1 MPPSPTHAPRG
12 DTAVLL
18 LHGLYSNP
26 NEMSPLG
33 KELEKAGYHVSIPRL
48 QGYSVCAE
56 DVLDRRF
63 ATSPWEAWYAQV
75 EEEFDKLHR
84 QYRHVVVGGLCIGA
98 DLALH
103 LAAQRGPQ
111 VAALIALATTLYYDG
126 WGIPWYSFL
135 LPLGYYTPL
144 RHIYTYRERFPFG
157 LKNPRVRARVERD
170 MKEKEVSAAGA
181 SNLPL
186 NGIYQAQ
193 RLIGT
198 IKKELRQI
206 VSPTLVIHS
215 REDDVA
221 SLRSAEE
228 VYGGVQAELRRK
240 VVLEDSYHIITLDN
254 ERRQVAGEA
263 LKFLSQAI
271 QPPPWVDALPKA
283 A

>member
-1 MPPSPTHAPRG
+1 LPHPLPPG
-12 DTAVLL
+12 DDTAVLL

-33 KELEKAGYHVSIPRL
+33 KELEKAGYHVAIPHL
-48 QGYSVCAE
+48 QGYTVCAE

-63 ATSPWEAWYAQV
+63 ARSPWEDWYAQV
-75 EEEFDKLHR
+75 ETVFDELR
-84 QYRHVVVGGLCIGA
+84 QQYRHVVVGGLCIGA

-103 LAAQRGPQ
+103 LAAQRGQQ
-111 VAALIALATTLYYDG
+111 VAAVLALATTLYYDG

-144 RHIYTYRERFPFG
+144 RHIYTYRERAPFG

-170 MKEKEVSAAGA
+170 MREREVSAAGA
-181 SNLPL
+181 SELPL

-193 RLIGT
+193 RLIGS
-198 IKKELRQI
+198 IKKELPQV

-221 SLRSAEE
+221 SLRSPEQVYRRISAER
-228 VYGGVQAELRRK
+228 RRK
-240 VVLEDSYHIITLDN
+240 VVLDDSYHIITLDN
-254 ERRQVAGEA
+254 ERRRVSGEA
-263 LKFLSQAI
+263 LDFLAQVLGAPAATRLLQA
-271 QPPPWVDALPKA
+271 A
-283 A
+283 

>member
-1 MPPSPTHAPRG
+1 LSPKPPPRG

-33 KELEKAGYHVSIPRL
+33 KELEKSGYHVRIPHL

-56 DVLDRRF
+56 DVLDRHF
-63 ATSPWEAWYAQV
+63 ASSPWEVWYAQV
-75 EEEFDKLHR
+75 EKEFDELR
-84 QYRHVVVGGLCIGA
+84 QHYRQVVVGGLCIGA
-98 DLALH
+98 DLSLH
-103 LAAQRGPQ
+103 LAAQRGAQ
-111 VAALIALATTLYYDG
+111 VAAVLALATTLYYDG

-170 MKEKEVSAAGA
+170 MREKEVSAAGA

-193 RLIGT
+193 RLIAT
-198 IKKELRQI
+198 IKKELPRV

-221 SLRSAEE
+221 SLRSADE
-228 VYGGVQAELRRK
+228 VYGGIQAELRRK
-240 VVLEDSYHIITLDN
+240 IVLEDSYHIITLDN
-254 ERRQVAGEA
+254 ERRQVAAESLNFLAQA
-263 LKFLSQAI
+263 LGPS
-271 QPPPWVDALPKA
+271 PWSALPKA

>member
-1 MPPSPTHAPRG
+1 MPHPLPPG
-12 DTAVLL
+12 DDTAVLL

-33 KELEKAGYHVSIPRL
+33 KELEKAGYRVAIPQL
-48 QGYSVCAE
+48 QGYTVCAE

-63 ATSPWEAWYAQV
+63 ARSPWEEWYAQV
-75 EEEFDKLHR
+75 ETVFDELRQQHR
-84 QYRHVVVGGLCIGA
+84 RVAVGGLCIGA

-103 LAAQRGPQ
+103 LAAQRGLQ
-111 VAALIALATTLYYDG
+111 VAAVLALATTLYYDG

-144 RHIYTYRERFPFG
+144 RHIYTYRERAPFG

-170 MKEKEVSAAGA
+170 MREREVSAAGA
-181 SNLPL
+181 SELPL

-193 RLIGT
+193 RLIGS
-198 IKKELRQI
+198 IKKELPQV

-221 SLRSAEE
+221 SLRSPEQVYRCISAER
-228 VYGGVQAELRRK
+228 RRK
-240 VVLEDSYHIITLDN
+240 VVLDDSYHIITLDN
-254 ERRQVAGEA
+254 ERRRVSGEA
-263 LKFLSQAI
+263 LDFLAQVLGA
-271 QPPPWVDALPKA
+271 PAAVRLPRA

>member
-1 MPPSPTHAPRG
+1 MPHPLPPG
-12 DTAVLL
+12 DDTAVLL

-33 KELEKAGYHVSIPRL
+33 KELEKAGYRVAIPHL
-48 QGYSVCAE
+48 QGYTVWAE

-63 ATSPWEAWYAQV
+63 ARSPWEDWYAQV
-75 EEEFDKLHR
+75 ETVFDELRQQHR
-84 QYRHVVVGGLCIGA
+84 RVVVGGLCIGA

-103 LAAQRGPQ
+103 LAAQRGLQ
-111 VAALIALATTLYYDG
+111 VAAVLALATTLYYDG

-144 RHIYTYRERFPFG
+144 RHIYTYRERAPFG

-170 MKEKEVSAAGA
+170 MREREVSAAGA
-181 SNLPL
+181 SELPL

-193 RLIGT
+193 RLIGS
-198 IKKELRQI
+198 IKKELPQV

-221 SLRSAEE
+221 SLRSPEQVYRRISAER
-228 VYGGVQAELRRK
+228 RRK
-240 VVLEDSYHIITLDN
+240 VVLDDSYHIITLDN
-254 ERRQVAGEA
+254 ERRRVSGEA
-263 LKFLSQAI
+263 LDFLAQVLGA
-271 QPPPWVDALPKA
+271 PAAARLPRA

>member
-1 MPPSPTHAPRG
+1 MPHPLPPG
-12 DTAVLL
+12 DDTAVLL

-33 KELEKAGYHVSIPRL
+33 KELEKAGYRVAIPHL
-48 QGYSVCAE
+48 QGYTVCAE

-63 ATSPWEAWYAQV
+63 ARSPWEDWYAQV
-75 EEEFDKLHR
+75 ETVFDELRQQHR
-84 QYRHVVVGGLCIGA
+84 RVVVGGLCIGA

-103 LAAQRGPQ
+103 LAAQRGLQ
-111 VAALIALATTLYYDG
+111 VAAVLPLATTLYYDG

-144 RHIYTYRERFPFG
+144 RHIYTYRERAPFG

-170 MKEKEVSAAGA
+170 MREREVSAAGA
-181 SNLPL
+181 SELPL

-193 RLIGT
+193 RLIGS
-198 IKKELRQI
+198 IKKELPQV

-221 SLRSAEE
+221 SLRSPEQVYRRISAER
-228 VYGGVQAELRRK
+228 RRK
-240 VVLEDSYHIITLDN
+240 VVLDDSYHIITLDN
-254 ERRQVAGEA
+254 ERRRVSGEA
-263 LKFLSQAI
+263 LDFLAQVLGA
-271 QPPPWVDALPKA
+271 PAAARLPRA

>member
-1 MPPSPTHAPRG
+1 MPHPLPPG
-12 DTAVLL
+12 DDTAVLL

-33 KELEKAGYHVSIPRL
+33 KELEKAGYRVAIPHL
-48 QGYSVCAE
+48 QGYTVCAE

-63 ATSPWEAWYAQV
+63 ARSPWEDWYAQV
-75 EEEFDKLHR
+75 ETVFDELRRQHR
-84 QYRHVVVGGLCIGA
+84 RVVVGGLCIGA

-103 LAAQRGPQ
+103 LAAQRGLQ
-111 VAALIALATTLYYDG
+111 VAAVLALATTLYYDG

-144 RHIYTYRERFPFG
+144 RHIYTYRERPPFG

-170 MKEKEVSAAGA
+170 MREREVSAAGA
-181 SNLPL
+181 SELPL

-193 RLIGT
+193 RLIGS
-198 IKKELRQI
+198 IKKELPQV

-221 SLRSAEE
+221 SLRSPEQVYRRISAER
-228 VYGGVQAELRRK
+228 RRK
-240 VVLEDSYHIITLDN
+240 VVLDDSYHIITLDN
-254 ERRQVAGEA
+254 ERRRVSGEA
-263 LKFLSQAI
+263 LDFLAQVLGA
-271 QPPPWVDALPKA
+271 PAAARLPRA

>member
-1 MPPSPTHAPRG
+1 MPHPLPPG
-12 DTAVLL
+12 DDTAVLL

-33 KELEKAGYHVSIPRL
+33 KELEKAGYRVAIPHL
-48 QGYSVCAE
+48 QGYTVCAE

-63 ATSPWEAWYAQV
+63 ARSPWEDWYAQV
-75 EEEFDKLHR
+75 ETVFDELR
-84 QYRHVVVGGLCIGA
+84 QQHRHVVVGGLCIGA

-103 LAAQRGPQ
+103 LAAQRGLQ
-111 VAALIALATTLYYDG
+111 VAAVLALATTLYYDG

-135 LPLGYYTPL
+135 LPLSYYTPL
-144 RHIYTYRERFPFG
+144 RHIYTYRERAPFG

-170 MKEKEVSAAGA
+170 MRERDVSAAGA
-181 SNLPL
+181 SELPL

-193 RLIGT
+193 RLIGS
-198 IKKELRQI
+198 IKKELPQV

-221 SLRSAEE
+221 SLRSPEQVYRRISAER
-228 VYGGVQAELRRK
+228 RRK
-240 VVLEDSYHIITLDN
+240 VVLDDSYHIITLDN
-254 ERRQVAGEA
+254 ERRRVSGEA
-263 LKFLSQAI
+263 LDFLAQVLGA
-271 QPPPWVDALPKA
+271 PAAARLPRA

>member
-1 MPPSPTHAPRG
+1 MPHPLPPG
-12 DTAVLL
+12 DDTAVLL

-33 KELEKAGYHVSIPRL
+33 KELEKAGYRVAIPHL
-48 QGYSVCAE
+48 QGYTVCAE

-63 ATSPWEAWYAQV
+63 ARSPWEDWYAQV
-75 EEEFDKLHR
+75 ETVFDELRQQHR
-84 QYRHVVVGGLCIGA
+84 RVVVGGLCIGA

-103 LAAQRGPQ
+103 LAAQRGLQ
-111 VAALIALATTLYYDG
+111 VAAVLALATTLYYDG
-126 WGIPWYSFL
+126 WGIPWYCFL

-144 RHIYTYRERFPFG
+144 RHIYTYRERAPFG

-170 MKEKEVSAAGA
+170 MREREVSAAGA
-181 SNLPL
+181 SELPL

-193 RLIGT
+193 RLIGS
-198 IKKELRQI
+198 IKKELPQV

-221 SLRSAEE
+221 SLRSPEQVYRRISAER
-228 VYGGVQAELRRK
+228 RRK
-240 VVLEDSYHIITLDN
+240 VVLDDSYHIITLDN
-254 ERRQVAGEA
+254 ERRRVSGEA
-263 LKFLSQAI
+263 LDFLAQVLGA
-271 QPPPWVDALPKA
+271 PAAARLPRA

>member
-1 MPPSPTHAPRG
+1 LPHPLPPG
-12 DTAVLL
+12 DDTAVLL

-33 KELEKAGYHVSIPRL
+33 KELEKAGYRVAIPHL
-48 QGYSVCAE
+48 QGYTVCAE

-63 ATSPWEAWYAQV
+63 ARSPWEDWYAQV
-75 EEEFDKLHR
+75 ETVFDELRQQHR
-84 QYRHVVVGGLCIGA
+84 RVVVGGLCIGA

-103 LAAQRGPQ
+103 LAAQRGLQ
-111 VAALIALATTLYYDG
+111 VAAVLALATTLYYDG

-144 RHIYTYRERFPFG
+144 RHIYTYRERAPFG

-170 MKEKEVSAAGA
+170 MREREVSAAGA
-181 SNLPL
+181 SELPL

-193 RLIGT
+193 RLIGS
-198 IKKELRQI
+198 IKKELPQV

-221 SLRSAEE
+221 SLRSPEQVYRRISAER
-228 VYGGVQAELRRK
+228 RRK
-240 VVLEDSYHIITLDN
+240 VVLDDSYHIITLDN
-254 ERRQVAGEA
+254 ERRRVSGEA
-263 LKFLSQAI
+263 LDFPAQVLGA
-271 QPPPWVDALPKA
+271 PAAARLPRA

>member
-1 MPPSPTHAPRG
+1 MPHPHPPG
-12 DTAVLL
+12 DDTAVLL

-33 KELEKAGYHVSIPRL
+33 KELEKAGYRVAIPHL
-48 QGYSVCAE
+48 QGYTVCAE

-63 ATSPWEAWYAQV
+63 ARSPWEDWYAQV
-75 EEEFDKLHR
+75 ETVFDELRQQHR
-84 QYRHVVVGGLCIGA
+84 RVVVGGLCIGA

-103 LAAQRGPQ
+103 LAAQRGLQ
-111 VAALIALATTLYYDG
+111 VAAVLALATTLYYDG

-135 LPLGYYTPL
+135 LPLGYHTPL
-144 RHIYTYRERFPFG
+144 RHIYTYRERAPFG

-170 MKEKEVSAAGA
+170 MREREVSAAGA
-181 SNLPL
+181 SELPL

-193 RLIGT
+193 RLIGS
-198 IKKELRQI
+198 IKKELPQV

-221 SLRSAEE
+221 SLRSPEQVYRRISAER
-228 VYGGVQAELRRK
+228 RRK
-240 VVLEDSYHIITLDN
+240 VVLDDSYHIITLDN
-254 ERRQVAGEA
+254 ERRRVSSEA
-263 LKFLSQAI
+263 LDFLAQVLGA
-271 QPPPWVDALPKA
+271 PAAARLPRA

>member
-1 MPPSPTHAPRG
+1 MPHPLPPG
-12 DTAVLL
+12 DDTDVLL

-33 KELEKAGYHVSIPRL
+33 KELEKAGYRVAIPHL
-48 QGYSVCAE
+48 QGYTVCAE

-63 ATSPWEAWYAQV
+63 ARSPWEDWYAQV
-75 EEEFDKLHR
+75 ETVFDELRRQHR
-84 QYRHVVVGGLCIGA
+84 RVVVGGLCIGA

-103 LAAQRGPQ
+103 LAAQRGLQ
-111 VAALIALATTLYYDG
+111 VAAVLALATTLYYDG

-144 RHIYTYRERFPFG
+144 RHIYTYRERAPFG

-170 MKEKEVSAAGA
+170 MREREVSAAGA
-181 SNLPL
+181 SELPL

-193 RLIGT
+193 RLIGS
-198 IKKELRQI
+198 IKKELPQV

-221 SLRSAEE
+221 SLRSPEQVYRRISAER
-228 VYGGVQAELRRK
+228 RRK
-240 VVLEDSYHIITLDN
+240 VVLDDSYHIITLDN
-254 ERRQVAGEA
+254 ERRRVSGEA
-263 LKFLSQAI
+263 LDFLAQVLGA
-271 QPPPWVDALPKA
+271 PAAARLPRA

>member
-1 MPPSPTHAPRG
+1 MPHPLPPG
-12 DTAVLL
+12 DDTAVLL

-33 KELEKAGYHVSIPRL
+33 KELEKAGYRVAIPHL
-48 QGYSVCAE
+48 QGYTVCAE

-63 ATSPWEAWYAQV
+63 ARSPWEDWYAQV
-75 EEEFDKLHR
+75 ETVFDELRQQHR
-84 QYRHVVVGGLCIGA
+84 RVVVGGLCIGA

-103 LAAQRGPQ
+103 LAAQRGLQ
-111 VAALIALATTLYYDG
+111 VAAVLALATTLYYDG

-144 RHIYTYRERFPFG
+144 RHIYTYRERAPFG

-170 MKEKEVSAAGA
+170 MREREVSAAGA
-181 SNLPL
+181 SELPL

-193 RLIGT
+193 RLIGS
-198 IKKELRQI
+198 IKKELPQV

-221 SLRSAEE
+221 SLHSPEQVYRRISAER
-228 VYGGVQAELRRK
+228 RRK
-240 VVLEDSYHIITLDN
+240 VVLDDSYHIITLDN
-254 ERRQVAGEA
+254 ERRRVSGEA
-263 LKFLSQAI
+263 LDFLAQVLGA
-271 QPPPWVDALPKA
+271 PAAARLPRA

>member
-1 MPPSPTHAPRG
+1 MPHPLPPG
-12 DTAVLL
+12 DDTAVLL

-33 KELEKAGYHVSIPRL
+33 KELEKAGYRVAIPHL
-48 QGYSVCAE
+48 QGYTVCAE

-63 ATSPWEAWYAQV
+63 ARSPWEEWYAQV
-75 EEEFDKLHR
+75 EAVFDELRQQHR
-84 QYRHVVVGGLCIGA
+84 RVVVGGLCIGA

-103 LAAQRGPQ
+103 LAAQRGLQ
-111 VAALIALATTLYYDG
+111 VAAVLALATTLYYDG

-144 RHIYTYRERFPFG
+144 RHIYTYRERAPFG

-170 MKEKEVSAAGA
+170 MREREVSAAGA
-181 SNLPL
+181 SELPL

-193 RLIGT
+193 RLIGS
-198 IKKELRQI
+198 IKKELPQV

-221 SLRSAEE
+221 SLRSPEQVYRRISAER
-228 VYGGVQAELRRK
+228 RRK
-240 VVLEDSYHIITLDN
+240 VVLDDSYHIITLDN
-254 ERRQVAGEA
+254 ERRRVSGEA
-263 LKFLSQAI
+263 LDFLAQVLGA
-271 QPPPWVDALPKA
+271 PAAARLPRA

>member
-1 MPPSPTHAPRG
+1 MPHPLPPG
-12 DTAVLL
+12 DDTAVLL

-33 KELEKAGYHVSIPRL
+33 KELEKAGYPVAIPHL
-48 QGYSVCAE
+48 QGYTVCAE

-63 ATSPWEAWYAQV
+63 ARSPWEDWYAQV
-75 EEEFDKLHR
+75 ETVFDELRQQHR
-84 QYRHVVVGGLCIGA
+84 RVVVGGLCIGA

-103 LAAQRGPQ
+103 LAAQRGLQ
-111 VAALIALATTLYYDG
+111 VAAVLALATTLYYDG

-144 RHIYTYRERFPFG
+144 RHIYTYRERAPFG

-170 MKEKEVSAAGA
+170 MREREVSAAGA
-181 SNLPL
+181 SELPL

-193 RLIGT
+193 RLIGS
-198 IKKELRQI
+198 IKKELPQV

-221 SLRSAEE
+221 SLRSPEQVYRRISAER
-228 VYGGVQAELRRK
+228 RRK
-240 VVLEDSYHIITLDN
+240 VVLDDSYHIITLDN
-254 ERRQVAGEA
+254 ERRRVSGEA
-263 LKFLSQAI
+263 LDFLAQVLGA
-271 QPPPWVDALPKA
+271 PAAVRLPRA

>member
-1 MPPSPTHAPRG
+1 MPHPLPPG
-12 DTAVLL
+12 DDTAVLL

-33 KELEKAGYHVSIPRL
+33 KELEKAGYRVAIPHL
-48 QGYSVCAE
+48 QGYTVCAE

-63 ATSPWEAWYAQV
+63 ARSPWEDWYAQV
-75 EEEFDKLHR
+75 ETVFDELRQQHR
-84 QYRHVVVGGLCIGA
+84 RVVVGGLCIGA

-103 LAAQRGPQ
+103 LAAQRGLQ
-111 VAALIALATTLYYDG
+111 VAAVLALATTLYYDG

-144 RHIYTYRERFPFG
+144 RHIYTYRERTPFG

-170 MKEKEVSAAGA
+170 MREREVSAAGA
-181 SNLPL
+181 SELPL

-193 RLIGT
+193 RLIGS
-198 IKKELRQI
+198 IKKELPQV

-221 SLRSAEE
+221 SLRSPEQVYRRISAER
-228 VYGGVQAELRRK
+228 RRK
-240 VVLEDSYHIITLDN
+240 VVLDDSYHIITLDN
-254 ERRQVAGEA
+254 ERRRVSGEA
-263 LKFLSQAI
+263 LDFLAQVLGA
-271 QPPPWVDALPKA
+271 PAAARLPRA

>member
-1 MPPSPTHAPRG
+1 MPHPLPPG
-12 DTAVLL
+12 DDTAVLL

-33 KELEKAGYHVSIPRL
+33 KELEKAGYRVAIPQL
-48 QGYSVCAE
+48 QGYTVCAE

-63 ATSPWEAWYAQV
+63 ARSPWEDWYAQV
-75 EEEFDKLHR
+75 ETVFDELRQQHR
-84 QYRHVVVGGLCIGA
+84 RVVVGGLCIGA

-103 LAAQRGPQ
+103 LAAQRGLQ
-111 VAALIALATTLYYDG
+111 VAAVLALATTLYYDG

-144 RHIYTYRERFPFG
+144 RHIYTYRERAPFG

-170 MKEKEVSAAGA
+170 MREREVSAAGA
-181 SNLPL
+181 SELPL

-193 RLIGT
+193 RLIGS
-198 IKKELRQI
+198 IKKELPQV

-221 SLRSAEE
+221 SLRSPEQVYHRISAER
-228 VYGGVQAELRRK
+228 RRK
-240 VVLEDSYHIITLDN
+240 VVLDDSYHIITLDN
-254 ERRQVAGEA
+254 ERRRVSGEA
-263 LKFLSQAI
+263 LDFLAQVLGA
-271 QPPPWVDALPKA
+271 PAAARLPRA

>member
-1 MPPSPTHAPRG
+1 MPHPLPPG
-12 DTAVLL
+12 DDTAVLL

-33 KELEKAGYHVSIPRL
+33 KELEKAGYRVAIPHL
-48 QGYSVCAE
+48 QGYTVCAE

-63 ATSPWEAWYAQV
+63 ARSPWEDWYAQV
-75 EEEFDKLHR
+75 ETVFDELRQQHR
-84 QYRHVVVGGLCIGA
+84 RVVVGGLCIGA

-103 LAAQRGPQ
+103 LAAQRGLQ
-111 VAALIALATTLYYDG
+111 VAAVLALATTLYYDG

-144 RHIYTYRERFPFG
+144 RHIYTYRERAPFG

-170 MKEKEVSAAGA
+170 MREREVSAAGA
-181 SNLPL
+181 SELPL

-193 RLIGT
+193 RLIGS
-198 IKKELRQI
+198 IKKELPQV

-221 SLRSAEE
+221 SLRSPEQVYRRISAER
-228 VYGGVQAELRRK
+228 RRK
-240 VVLEDSYHIITLDN
+240 VVLDDSYHIITLDN
-254 ERRQVAGEA
+254 ERRRVSGEA
-263 LKFLSQAI
+263 LDFLAQ
-271 QPPPWVDALPKA
+271 VLGALA
-283 A
+283 AARLPRAA

>member
-1 MPPSPTHAPRG
+1 MPHPLPPG
-12 DTAVLL
+12 DDTAVLL

-33 KELEKAGYHVSIPRL
+33 KELEKAGYRVAIPHL
-48 QGYSVCAE
+48 QGYTVCAE

-63 ATSPWEAWYAQV
+63 ARSPWEDWYAQV
-75 EEEFDKLHR
+75 ETVFDELRQQHR
-84 QYRHVVVGGLCIGA
+84 RVVVGGLCIGA

-103 LAAQRGPQ
+103 LAAQRGLQ
-111 VAALIALATTLYYDG
+111 VAAVLALATTLYYDG

-144 RHIYTYRERFPFG
+144 RHIYTYRERAPFG

-170 MKEKEVSAAGA
+170 MREREVSAAGA
-181 SNLPL
+181 SELPL

-193 RLIGT
+193 RLIGS
-198 IKKELRQI
+198 IKKELPQV

-221 SLRSAEE
+221 SLRSPEQVYRRISAER
-228 VYGGVQAELRRK
+228 RRK
-240 VVLEDSYHIITLDN
+240 VVLDDSYHIITLDN
-254 ERRQVAGEA
+254 ERRRVSSEA
-263 LKFLSQAI
+263 LDFLAQVLGA
-271 QPPPWVDALPKA
+271 PAAVRLPRA